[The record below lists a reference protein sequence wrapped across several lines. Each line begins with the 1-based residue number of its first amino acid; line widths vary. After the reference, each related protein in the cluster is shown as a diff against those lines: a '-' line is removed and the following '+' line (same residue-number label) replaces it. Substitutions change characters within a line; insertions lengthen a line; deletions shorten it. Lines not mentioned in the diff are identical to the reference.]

1 MASLIAA
8 VSGHGDGYVGKNSVL
23 GISQPE
29 RSDKSGQMEDGVAME
44 DWLHI
49 IINLTNKSI
58 QNKGTQVLNCWT
70 KDL

>member
-1 MASLIAA
+1 MASLVAA
-8 VSGHGDGYVGKNSVL
+8 VSGHGDGCIGKNSIL

-49 IINLTNKSI
+49 INLTNKFI

-70 KDL
+70 KNL